1 MKYAIADTGSE
12 HSIISSQL
20 VERLGLENDLIPAY
34 VELQTF
40 GSEVIVAEYCINI
53 SITFEDQ
60 THTTLAE
67 FLVHEKESEVL
78 ILGQN
83 VLRVKSIALR
93 DGIKEENEGIYC
105 LTNLHEQ
112 GTRKSPEPFE
122 VPVYRRLSK
131 KEMKKNEQHADSSLY
146 RDFTTRYSVPYVP
159 VHVGENLLIAMIDTG
174 SVYSTIEH
182 RSLKRLNSR
191 PHIEYSD
198 NETMTGAAITVK
210 VIGTVELYITFR
222 NRENEEFSIKHQ
234 FRIIENPGEPMT
246 LGCPLFFGKGIT
258 LDMCRN
264 QLTFE
269 NGVNLDINYLRDE
282 NVEKTINPRIK
293 NKNRRKSMKA
303 FYLKL
308 VTHNTAAAHKL
319 NQHLETSGMDEKAVY
334 LMDVLEKMQE
344 EQEKF
349 FRYLK
354 NPDKF
359 DNQTVKPMY
368 ISNSADRENIQ
379 YKLAVST
386 KTATRKIKPP
396 MRLIETIG
404 RSDTETLTNPQQ
416 ADTDSKLTSSHG
428 NETETTVETTHNTPS
443 IELPKRG
450 RGRPKKITPSTQN
463 LLETPTRN
471 LLEAPNQT
479 LNITP
484 PHEKSTAVLEQSER
498 SETPSPSEEDSDY
511 ENTYRRNEDSAR
523 ITTDNIIHIP
533 IAEDTMDMNS
543 NPTTEKAPVT
553 RKKLKDSRIPD
564 NDGPSI
570 KEKRG
575 RGRPAHSYDK
585 EPSKNKM
592 ATRHPETQKRK
603 RNIIPREVELP
614 PSFRTLEETTITHEI
629 TKKLQKEDP
638 LCIQLTEIAL
648 DRPVSSKIY
657 KKHTNYLQ
665 ALKENLHINENG
677 ILIYRNHIR
686 SRDLVGEP
694 PEDRVVLPLA
704 MSKLVIK
711 NYHADLCHPG
721 MQKTTQI
728 ISQRYWRPTIRGIPS
743 IDTIVR
749 VYVKDCFCCLKKNT
763 ARLPPHA
770 PLKIPAPP
778 SEPWHIVSMD
788 YVGPFKEA
796 IGGQKYIIVFQD
808 AFSRYVIAEAVRHQT
823 MNNAIEVFMR
833 RVVAEYGTPQFL
845 LSDNGTQFTGD
856 DFRNLCKRMG
866 IQKTYTLPYS
876 AWANGRNERSHAVII
891 ASLKQLVSD
900 YGADNWAMYLAM
912 VVMIYNNTFSASIGD
927 TPSFLARGVDVIL
940 PPDILKS
947 EYQRASEYIDAEGKE
962 ITTYGT
968 QLFLKNLKIKK
979 VYGDMMTAE
988 QLKQHTEKNKKR
1000 RLREMKPGQL
1010 ALIRLPLK
1018 VGESKKMYSELAG
1031 PFRIILIN
1039 HYKITFRTQGGRKLY
1054 NAHINNVYPLTE
1066 NFQPQYEHWSAKE
1079 KELLELD
1086 NTNTEDNIDD
1096 EEDDTQDIAQGEEY
1110 SDPYLTLEH
1119 SREIL
1124 ESEADIAEELE
1135 EVSQI
1140 EEAADTEELQDEG
1153 TFTDEEEEISR
1164 NQLNRHEI
1172 NHPHSPPEK
1181 RMRQD
1186 QTMPQTLELPFIPT
1200 PTAESGAIPKRKK
1213 ANSETEKSAD
1223 YLEKS
1228 ETPFTDYYDDEP
1240 SQEPT
1245 NDYLSESINQNC
1257 PTDAYDLEEFISHL

>member
-319 NQHLETSGMDEKAVY
+319 NQHLETSGMDEKAIY

-404 RSDTETLTNPQQ
+404 RSGMETLTNPQQ
-416 ADTDSKLTSSHG
+416 ADTDSKQLTSRHG
-428 NETETTVETTHNTPS
+428 SEAETTVETTHTTPS

-463 LLETPTRN
+463 LLE
-471 LLEAPNQT
+471 APNQT
-479 LNITP
+479 LSITP
-484 PHEKSTAVLEQSER
+484 PHEESTTVSER
-498 SETPSPSEEDSDY
+498 SERSATPSLSEENSDH
-511 ENTYRRNEDSAR
+511 EDTCRVNEDSAR
-523 ITTDNIIHIP
+523 ITTDNIIYIP

-553 RKKLKDSRIPD
+553 RKKLKDSKIPD
-564 NDGPSI
+564 TDGPST
-570 KEKRG
+570 KSKRSKDE
-575 RGRPAHSYDK
+575 SYC
-585 EPSKNKM
+585 
-592 ATRHPETQKRK
+592 Q
-603 RNIIPREVELP
+603 
-614 PSFRTLEETTITHEI
+614 
-629 TKKLQKEDP
+629 
-638 LCIQLTEIAL
+638 
-648 DRPVSSKIY
+648 
-657 KKHTNYLQ
+657 
-665 ALKENLHINENG
+665 
-677 ILIYRNHIR
+677 
-686 SRDLVGEP
+686 
-694 PEDRVVLPLA
+694 
-704 MSKLVIK
+704 
-711 NYHADLCHPG
+711 
-721 MQKTTQI
+721 
-728 ISQRYWRPTIRGIPS
+728 
-743 IDTIVR
+743 
-749 VYVKDCFCCLKKNT
+749 
-763 ARLPPHA
+763 
-770 PLKIPAPP
+770 
-778 SEPWHIVSMD
+778 
-788 YVGPFKEA
+788 
-796 IGGQKYIIVFQD
+796 
-808 AFSRYVIAEAVRHQT
+808 
-823 MNNAIEVFMR
+823 
-833 RVVAEYGTPQFL
+833 
-845 LSDNGTQFTGD
+845 
-856 DFRNLCKRMG
+856 
-866 IQKTYTLPYS
+866 
-876 AWANGRNERSHAVII
+876 
-891 ASLKQLVSD
+891 
-900 YGADNWAMYLAM
+900 
-912 VVMIYNNTFSASIGD
+912 
-927 TPSFLARGVDVIL
+927 
-940 PPDILKS
+940 
-947 EYQRASEYIDAEGKE
+947 
-962 ITTYGT
+962 
-968 QLFLKNLKIKK
+968 
-979 VYGDMMTAE
+979 
-988 QLKQHTEKNKKR
+988 
-1000 RLREMKPGQL
+1000 
-1010 ALIRLPLK
+1010 
-1018 VGESKKMYSELAG
+1018 
-1031 PFRIILIN
+1031 
-1039 HYKITFRTQGGRKLY
+1039 
-1054 NAHINNVYPLTE
+1054 
-1066 NFQPQYEHWSAKE
+1066 
-1079 KELLELD
+1079 
-1086 NTNTEDNIDD
+1086 
-1096 EEDDTQDIAQGEEY
+1096 
-1110 SDPYLTLEH
+1110 
-1119 SREIL
+1119 
-1124 ESEADIAEELE
+1124 
-1135 EVSQI
+1135 
-1140 EEAADTEELQDEG
+1140 AADTTVTSDGRMEERTVHTETVHTET
-1153 TFTDEEEEISR
+1153 TFHPPRVQSHARVTVPPFADSR
-1164 NQLNRHEI
+1164 DNQLWREVR
-1172 NHPHSPPEK
+1172 E
-1181 RMRQD
+1181 MMED
-1186 QTMPQTLELPFIPT
+1186 QRDIYT
-1200 PTAESGAIPKRKK
+1200 
-1213 ANSETEKSAD
+1213 
-1223 YLEKS
+1223 
-1228 ETPFTDYYDDEP
+1228 
-1240 SQEPT
+1240 
-1245 NDYLSESINQNC
+1245 
-1257 PTDAYDLEEFISHL
+1257 